1 MYRMRESLPSYVRI
15 GINARRNIGMKK
27 LKTYFK
33 SVIFVFAIFILL
45 MTVVFAVLYF
55 PVINEGFGNLFNCDP
70 ATWGE
75 ANETF
80 YAMLISSVV
89 VCPLFA
95 LFVYPLFE
103 D

>member
-1 MYRMRESLPSYVRI
+1 
-15 GINARRNIGMKK
+15 MKK

-45 MTVVFAVLYF
+45 MSVVFAVMYF
-55 PVINEGFGNLFNCDP
+55 PALNEGFGMFFACDP
-70 ATWGE
+70 RTWEE
-75 ANETF
+75 ASGLYFASLT
-80 YAMLISSVV
+80 SSVV

-95 LFVYPLFE
+95 LFIYPLFE